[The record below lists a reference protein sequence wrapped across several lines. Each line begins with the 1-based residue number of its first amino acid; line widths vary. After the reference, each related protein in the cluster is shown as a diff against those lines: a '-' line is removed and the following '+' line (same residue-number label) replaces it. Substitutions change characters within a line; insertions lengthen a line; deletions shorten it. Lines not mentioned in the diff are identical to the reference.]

1 MEVLSLVRP
10 GPIEEEVT
18 QFMTAKFALRENT
31 VLMTSCQF
39 PLSVRRGIFVRN
51 GPQYQLHVLKDT
63 IGKFEKESKI
73 CFKSN
78 FQSRRLLDRIRM
90 YSRDFCR
97 RCRFKRMQTVPTWVF
112 LPDRWLKC
120 TYKGFSVIDSYNIDT
135 EISKILR
142 KKTKFFYFRIRINI
156 S

>member
-39 PLSVRRGIFVRN
+39 PLSVRRAISVQN

-73 CFKSN
+73 CF
-78 FQSRRLLDRIRM
+78 
-90 YSRDFCR
+90 
-97 RCRFKRMQTVPTWVF
+97 
-112 LPDRWLKC
+112 
-120 TYKGFSVIDSYNIDT
+120 
-135 EISKILR
+135 
-142 KKTKFFYFRIRINI
+142 
-156 S
+156 